1 MLEKITDYEYAQIE
15 SAINGILGIRNNI
28 SQYILDSLF
37 QSAESFNKNWKGEA
51 ETLFVGKLELL
62 YNAISDT
69 NTAAYNMAVTDV
81 LEQAS
86 IMPVKYI
93 SRVEKALQKINASSE
108 NTVCIDFC
116 TGNDAAVLTTM
127 YSILEKKKISLTGGT
142 GDGGKVSVNGT
153 VYTDADVFAF
163 VKNNGGKVRVYKENI
178 YYPNPQYRFIASKTD
193 RSKYTVGEL
202 NGKPARQ
209 AYQDT
214 LGIREQD
221 IVNQTFKN
229 PLGKKNG
236 KDICIISIREVAGNG
251 LRCYRQV
258 NDSDVL
264 YLLETNDYPSIVE
277 ETVRQIKGDFGRI
290 SGIFSINC
298 IFRYLFFSQER
309 YMDQYL
315 KTMGTLGMHAGLVGF
330 GEHYNSQFVNQ
341 TMSCVVFE

>member
-1 MLEKITDYEYAQIE
+1 MQESYGTSPSGNLKEAVRGISNPAFLILMSNAEQFETHVAELEELYPGVPSIGCIGMSYQTSVTE
-15 SAINGILGIRNNI
+15 
-28 SQYILDSLF
+28 
-37 QSAESFNKNWKGEA
+37 KG
-51 ETLFVGKLELL
+51 V
-62 YNAISDT
+62 SV
-69 NTAAYNMAVTDV
+69 TAFEGVEAVTDV

-178 YYPNPQYRFIASKTD
+178 YYQNPQYRFIASKTD

-229 PLGKKNG
+229 PLGKMNG
-236 KDICIISIREVAGNG
+236 DDIYIISIKEVVGNALACFRHAYSG
-251 LRCYRQV
+251 QYRGPHIRAPRNSRLPPQRSALRGIYPTGGSPPGRT
-258 NDSDVL
+258 SDPQRR
-264 YLLETNDYPSIVE
+264 NPGSH
-277 ETVRQIKGDFGRI
+277 G
-290 SGIFSINC
+290 
-298 IFRYLFFSQER
+298 
-309 YMDQYL
+309 
-315 KTMGTLGMHAGLVGF
+315 
-330 GEHYNSQFVNQ
+330 
-341 TMSCVVFE
+341 